1 MPKKIIQLH
10 SFDIMGNQV
19 KSNTTINVSLIV
31 NVHREQ
37 KFIART
43 FRSLAD
49 AISHASI
56 NGIICELIIVLDA
69 SDAATKNAVS
79 SWKSIFLNSV
89 RLLDVNNRSLALS
102 RMSGLKVA
110 EGEYVSLHDADDLVS
125 YNYITEKYKRN
136 RQDSKAIVIPEIL
149 HGFGSREWA
158 TIYTEADPRL
168 FLDMHPYISQI
179 FCRTEALRS
188 ITYLHPRK
196 EMHRAYE
203 DWHANANL
211 ISNGYYFCAAPGT
224 TLFYRQHEGSIMAQ
238 ERVGSIKKIIE
249 PTDLFKPEN
258 FLKALNDFDV
268 RSKMVGRKEENYDS
282 IKQRLK
288 EKSYRVAVD
297 AVAQIEPQVL
307 PRPRTNLSIDSLI
320 SSPKNAGM
328 LYSKLCKLAGEKSQA
343 FPWEHIFILPSLC
356 IGGGEKY
363 LIQIAK
369 SLHDNTLIKPL
380 FITTDTREDNPWLSN
395 ISSFSD
401 HIHLS
406 EATESRDGTKNLL
419 ALSHVLTRICENSH
433 RKVFIHVKTAPDGFM
448 VQNACSQYLPS
459 KTFVNYRFL
468 DDPWQSSMR
477 PSIDSM
483 SLKHIEIN
491 MGNSILISDYDGLRK
506 KDELYFG
513 FELEDYYTVKAHS
526 ETPLTLRQ
534 RNKLPTKRLVWVS
547 RYAEQKR
554 VSILPHLMEVLQ
566 KHHPEIEIDFY
577 APGVTAEEIKI
588 IEQKSKN
595 AHFHK
600 PVNRFSEI
608 DVSAYDALLYT
619 SWIDG
624 IPNVLIEAQS
634 FGLPVIAPIVGGIPE
649 LIQNKVN
656 GILIDSTPSDAV
668 MCERYSAA
676 LDTFYGLD
684 EAIIQK
690 MSANAVDAIRRHHNP
705 QSHQEQVNAIFGS
718 KIR

>member
-1 MPKKIIQLH
+1 MKNHGKINKAI
-10 SFDIMGNQV
+10 D
-19 KSNTTINVSLIV
+19 VSLIV

-56 NGIICELIIVLDA
+56 NDINCEVIIVLDA

-79 SWKSIFLNSV
+79 SWKSILLHSV

-102 RMSGLKVA
+102 RMSGLQVA

-125 YNYITEKYKRN
+125 YNYITEKYRRN
-136 RQDSKAIVIPEIL
+136 RQDPKAIVIPEIL

-168 FLDMHPYISQI
+168 LLDMHPYISQI

-196 EMHRAYE
+196 ELHRAYE

-211 ISNGYYFCAAPGT
+211 ISKGYYFCAAPGT

-249 PTDLFKPEN
+249 PTDFFKPEN
-258 FLKALNDFDV
+258 FLNALSNFDA
-268 RSKMVGRKEENYDS
+268 RSKMVSRKEENFDS

-288 EKSYRVAVD
+288 AKSYRVAVD
-297 AVAQIEPQVL
+297 AMAQIEPQVL
-307 PRPRTNLSIDSLI
+307 PRPRTSLSIDSLI
-320 SSPKNAGM
+320 ASPKNAGI
-328 LYSKLCKLAGEKSQA
+328 LYSKLCKLAGDKSPT

-369 SLHDNTLIKPL
+369 SLHNKTLRKSL
-380 FITTDTREDNPWLSN
+380 FITTDTEEDNSWLPN

-406 EATESRDGTKNLL
+406 EATESQDSTKNLL
-419 ALSHVLTRICENSH
+419 ALSNALIRICENSCK
-433 RKVFIHVKTAPDGFM
+433 KVFIHVKTSPDGFM

-477 PSIDSM
+477 PSIDAM

-491 MGNSILISDYDGLRK
+491 MGNSILISDYDGIRK
-506 KDELYFG
+506 KDESYFG
-513 FELEDYYTVKAHS
+513 FEIEDYHTVKAHAEIS
-526 ETPLTLRQ
+526 PILRQ
-534 RNKLPTKRLVWVS
+534 RHPTATKRLAWVS
-547 RYAEQKR
+547 RYSEQKR
-554 VSILPHLMEVLQ
+554 VSILPPLMEMLS
-566 KHHPEIEIDFY
+566 KSHPEIEIDFY
-577 APGVTAEEIKI
+577 APGITAEEIKTI
-588 IEQKSKN
+588 RQKSKK

-600 PVNRFSEI
+600 PVKKFSEI
-608 DVSAYDALLYT
+608 DVPAYDALLYT

-634 FGLPVIAPIVGGIPE
+634 FGLPVIAPAVGGISE
-649 LIQNKVN
+649 LIRNNVN
-656 GILIDSTPSDAV
+656 GILIESTPNDDA
-668 MCERYSAA
+668 MCGRYSAA
-676 LDTFYGLD
+676 LDTFYGFD
-684 EAIIQK
+684 EAMIRE
-690 MSANAVDAIRRHHNP
+690 MSANAVDAIRCNHNP
-705 QSHQEQVNAIFGS
+705 LSHQEQVNAIFGS
-718 KIR
+718 KNL

>member
-1 MPKKIIQLH
+1 MVNH
-10 SFDIMGNQV
+10 F
-19 KSNTTINVSLIV
+19 KSNTTIDVSLIV

-56 NGIICELIIVLDA
+56 NDINCEVIIVLDA
-69 SDAATKNAVS
+69 SDAATTKAVS
-79 SWKSIFLNSV
+79 SWKSILLTTV
-89 RLLDVNNRSLALS
+89 RLVDVNNRSLALS

-136 RQDSKAIVIPEIL
+136 RQDPKAIVVPEIL

-211 ISNGYYFCAAPGT
+211 ISNGYHFCAAPGT
-224 TLFYRQHEGSIMAQ
+224 TLFYRQHQESIMAQ

-258 FLKALNDFDV
+258 FLKALNDFDT
-268 RSKMVGRKEENYDS
+268 RSKIIGHKEENYDS

-297 AVAQIEPQVL
+297 AMAQIDPQVL

-320 SSPKNAGM
+320 ASPKNAGM
-328 LYSKLCKLAGEKSQA
+328 LYSKLCKLAGEKSST

-363 LIQIAK
+363 LIQISK
-369 SLHDNTLIKPL
+369 SLHDTTLVKPL
-380 FITTDTREDNPWLSN
+380 FITTDTEEDNPWLPN

-406 EATESRDGTKNLL
+406 EATESQDRTKNLL
-419 ALSHVLTRICENSH
+419 ALSHVLTRVCENSQK
-433 RKVFIHVKTAPDGFM
+433 KVFIHVKTAPDGFM

-468 DDPWQSSMR
+468 DDPWQNSMR

-483 SLKHIEIN
+483 SLKHIEKNI
-491 MGNSILISDYDGLRK
+491 GNSILISDYEALRK
-506 KDELYFG
+506 KDESYFG
-513 FELEDYYTVKAHS
+513 FELEDYHTVKAHS
-526 ETPLTLRQ
+526 ETLPTLKQ
-534 RNKLPTKRLVWVS
+534 RNTSPTNRLVWVS

-554 VSILPHLMEVLQ
+554 VSILPQLVEVLQ
-566 KHHPEIEIDFY
+566 KYHPKVEIDFY
-577 APGVTAEEIKI
+577 APGVTAEEIKTI
-588 IEQKSKN
+588 RQRSKN

-600 PVNRFSEI
+600 PVNKFSEI

-624 IPNVLIEAQS
+624 IPNVVIEAQS
-634 FGLPVIAPIVGGIPE
+634 LGLPVIAPAVGGIPE

-656 GILIDSTPSDAV
+656 GILIDSTHSDAA
-668 MCERYSAA
+668 MCERYSTA
-676 LDTFYGLD
+676 LDIFYGLD
-684 EAIIQK
+684 EAMIQEL
-690 MSANAVDAIRRHHNP
+690 SANAIDAIRRHHNP
-705 QSHQEQVNAIFGS
+705 LSHQEQVNAIFGS
-718 KIR
+718 TKR